1 MTIKGT
7 IISIS
12 ETQEFGTSG
21 FYKKDLVLETEE
33 QYPQKLLIEFHKEKS
48 DELNHFAEG
57 QVVTVSINLRG
68 KEWNSPQGETKYFN
82 TLVGWR
88 IEADPI
94 P

>member
-21 FYKKDLVLETEE
+21 FYKKDLVLETED
-33 QYPQKLLIEFHKEKS
+33 QYPQKILIEFHKEKS
-48 DELNHFAEG
+48 DELDNFVEG
-57 QVVTVSINLRG
+57 QVVTVSFNLKG
-68 KEWNSPQGETKYFN
+68 KEWQSPQGETKFFN
-82 TLVGWR
+82 TIQGWK
-88 IEADPI
+88 IEAEPL